1 MNNGI
6 INQPIRKNNAPKIAP
21 YNQTLKWKL
30 IDSLALSLTT
40 GSSDTNTRISHK
52 ERENWGQKL
61 PKSILHKY
69 SGS

>member
-6 INQPIRKNNAPKIAP
+6 INQPIRKNNVPRIVP

-40 GSSDTNTRISHK
+40 GSSDTNSMAMGRPMETMVVLKKIA
-52 ERENWGQKL
+52 
-61 PKSILHKY
+61 P
-69 SGS
+69 

>member
-1 MNNGI
+1 MLKHLI
-6 INQPIRKNNAPKIAP
+6 IHTIFA
-21 YNQTLKWKL
+21 TLTL
-30 IDSLALSLTT
+30 ATPCLALP
-40 GSSDTNTRISHK
+40 RISHK